1 MPPDRPIDW
10 SPKAKKDLRDIWR
23 YYARTAS
30 LEVADRMLRKI
41 SVESER
47 IGRHPTPGRERDEFP
62 GLRRLPVRP
71 YTIFFRITPEKAE
84 VARVLH
90 EERDFPT
97 LLKGEY

>member
-1 MPPDRPIDW
+1 MPPDKPIEW
-10 SPKAKKDLRDIWR
+10 SPKAKQDLRDIWR
-23 YYARTAS
+23 YYARAAS
-30 LEVADRMLRKI
+30 LEVADSMLRKI
-41 SVESER
+41 SIESGR
-47 IGRHPTPGRERDEFP
+47 IGRYPTPGRERDEFP

-71 YTIFFRITPEKAE
+71 YTVFFRISREKAE